1 MVRLVVLVRSSLSL
15 LKAVISG
22 LEVQGYLEARE
33 GHIWGSRFTVKDPE
47 MNMLELHSVEPI
59 KAKLGV

>member
-1 MVRLVVLVRSSLSL
+1 M
-15 LKAVISG
+15 ISG

-33 GHIWGSRFTVKDPE
+33 GHIWGGRFTVKDPE
-47 MNMLELHSVEPI
+47 VNMLREVELHSVEPI